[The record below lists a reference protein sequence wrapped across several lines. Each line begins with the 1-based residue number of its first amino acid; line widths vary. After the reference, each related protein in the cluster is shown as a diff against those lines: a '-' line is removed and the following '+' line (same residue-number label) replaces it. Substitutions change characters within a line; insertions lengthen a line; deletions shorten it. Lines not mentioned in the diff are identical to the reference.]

1 MSLRCAKCDATERG
15 EGWWGW
21 KHDRRL
27 FPRYR
32 EAMLRE
38 HFPYTCGVM
47 FEERGYWYPWSYVER
62 LRADGEFG

>member
-1 MSLRCAKCDATERG
+1 MSPRCARCDAYEQGDVRG
-15 EGWWGW
+15 GWL
-21 KHDRRL
+21 HDRRM
-27 FPRYR
+27 FPQNR
-32 EAMLRE
+32 EAMIRE

>member
-1 MSLRCAKCDATERG
+1 M
-15 EGWWGW
+15 
-21 KHDRRL
+21 
-27 FPRYR
+27 FPQNR
-32 EAMLRE
+32 EAMIRE